1 MSSEKMKNHEAAA
14 YIGKSPSW
22 LHKSR
27 MTGTG
32 PVYLK
37 IGGAV
42 RYLREDLDAWL
53 DASRR
58 TGIYAHCNDN
68 ERARAQVAA

>member
-1 MSSEKMKNHEAAA
+1 MSSEKMKNDEAAA
-14 YIGKSPSW
+14 YLGKSPSW

-32 PVYLK
+32 PTYLK

-42 RYLREDLDAWL
+42 RYLPTDLDAWL
-53 DASRR
+53 AGTRR
-58 TGIYAHCNDN
+58 TGVYEHCNDN
-68 ERARAQVAA
+68 ARAQQLVA